1 MGVPTNPCFTVLHL
15 HLHFFSGN
23 ALTLVY
29 ANTKYSHCS
38 LPSCSPHHCLAG
50 VILYSCWP
58 TSPLSLGSTHT
69 HTHTYTHLLYWKY
82 NWLCSYSS
90 CCILQWPKVDYS
102 QLSSVCLYVCNFGIL
117 HYTSSICPLCSY
129 IPCSLKNSVS
139 SCNKSFNTTLGWLEH
154 PLPVSNSNI
163 FYFFFLPSVLCT
175 EWTIN
180 QDCMF
185 LPLNRL

>member
-102 QLSSVCLYVCNFGIL
+102 QLSSVCVCMCVTLVFYITHL
-117 HYTSSICPLCSY
+117 AFAHFAHTSPAAW
-129 IPCSLKNSVS
+129 KTVSVVVTS
-139 SCNKSFNTTLGWLEH
+139 HLTPH
-154 PLPVSNSNI
+154 
-163 FYFFFLPSVLCT
+163 
-175 EWTIN
+175 
-180 QDCMF
+180 
-185 LPLNRL
+185 